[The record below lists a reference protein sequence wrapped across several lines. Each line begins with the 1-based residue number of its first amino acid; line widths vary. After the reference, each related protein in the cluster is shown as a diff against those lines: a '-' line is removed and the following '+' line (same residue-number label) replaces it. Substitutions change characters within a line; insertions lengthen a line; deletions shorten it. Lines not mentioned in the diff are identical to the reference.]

1 MMFAIGFLL
10 FLAMSPCF
18 SQSNSGSV
26 KICVVDNDSDPSWLA
41 TIDSIALFIAKN
53 HLKAPQI
60 YSRQDKEM
68 CEFVGA
74 VDRAKLRADFIL
86 VVKKHNTTKF
96 ECDPEWGRQSFG
108 ILNFYP
114 EQYKPIEKPHGKA
127 TFVAKLAFS
136 SAESEVTQWINVTST
151 ADIVTKLKEKF
162 MSPQS
167 RIPDEYPFKAEREER
182 VKRRTLK
189 AVIALMGLA
198 VCSLLVI
205 MFLGSLSRYNESK
218 KLKEQEL
225 ERKKKHEQQASSSQV
240 PSKNYSDDKSEKVT
254 DQSGKAK
261 KSLKSNKDDEKEPL
275 IDKSNKSSEKSSK
288 KEV

>member
-1 MMFAIGFLL
+1 MGT
-10 FLAMSPCF
+10 S
-18 SQSNSGSV
+18 
-26 KICVVDNDSDPSWLA
+26 
-41 TIDSIALFIAKN
+41 
-53 HLKAPQI
+53 
-60 YSRQDKEM
+60 
-68 CEFVGA
+68 
-74 VDRAKLRADFIL
+74 KLR
-86 VVKKHNTTKF
+86 NS
-96 ECDPEWGRQSFG
+96 ECNNANIEKGQIIKAFQ
-108 ILNFYP
+108 FYP

-136 SAESEVTQWINVTST
+136 SAESEVSQWINVTSSV
-151 ADIVTKLKEKF
+151 DIVTKLKEKF

-225 ERKKKHEQQASSSQV
+225 ERKKKHEQQASSNPSQV

-261 KSLKSNKDDEKEPL
+261 KSLKSNKEDEKEPL
-275 IDKSNKSSEKSSK
+275 IDKSKKSSKSSEKSSK
-288 KEV
+288 KE